1 MQLRTAT
8 PDDEVTRTRL
18 IELNVRLG
26 QHNQAAVELD
36 NYISYLSSRAQSDT
50 ALAYLEKLVED
61 NSEMAFA
68 RNKLAEQYQQQGRQ
82 DEAIEQWDKVA
93 ELMVVKGN
101 IERAKEAI
109 RAILLLNPPNADQY
123 RAALQQLG

>member
-1 MQLRTAT
+1 
-8 PDDEVTRTRL
+8 
-18 IELNVRLG
+18 
-26 QHNQAAVELD
+26 
-36 NYISYLSSRAQSDT
+36 
-50 ALAYLEKLVED
+50 
-61 NSEMAFA
+61 MAFA
-68 RNKLAEQYQQQGRQ
+68 RNKLAEQYQQLGRK
-82 DEAIEQWDKVA
+82 DEAIQQWDKVA